1 MDETKDTYFLNVDE
15 WKEYITSAVCEGL
28 APRLRQKVAPLVTL
42 LEQVPEVDWDRD
54 HRLVLGGETVP
65 NSNIIDLMRALICD
79 RKFPN
84 YPPGWS
90 ELVGVLRGN
99 DISKEFMDST
109 LNRKMQRK
117 YRQSRVVSKP
127 YVRRLRTT
135 RLRAPKGLHAT
146 VGNNRDIVLK
156 VIIRVVGDKSCRSE
170 VQQIQK

>member
-54 HRLVLGGETVP
+54 HRLVLGSETVP

-127 YVRRLRTT
+127 YVRRLQTS
-135 RLRAPKGLHAT
+135 RLRTPKVLRAT
-146 VGNNRDIVLK
+146 VGDNGEVIFK
-156 VIIRVVGDKSCRSE
+156 VIIRVVAEKARSRE
-170 VQQIQK
+170 AQQMQK